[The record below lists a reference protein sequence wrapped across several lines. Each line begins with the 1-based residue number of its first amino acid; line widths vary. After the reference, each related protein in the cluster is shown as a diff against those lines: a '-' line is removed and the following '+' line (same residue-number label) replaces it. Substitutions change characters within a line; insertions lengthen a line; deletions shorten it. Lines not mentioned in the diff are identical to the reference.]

1 MGTGYLTPLLQGLL
15 LGFSIAAPVGPI
27 GVLCIRYTLEQG
39 WRAGLTAGLGAAS
52 ADMLYGA
59 IAAFGITFVSNL
71 LVQGQVCLRAAGG
84 LFLFYLGLR
93 TLFRRPAQ
101 PGDPPA
107 STEMRRAYW
116 TTFGLTLTNPMTILS
131 FAAVIAGLGTA
142 SAGTLPGLL
151 LVAGVFLGSS
161 AWWLLLCTVMQG
173 LRARLST
180 TTLVWI
186 NRASG
191 VIILGFSVL
200 VLRSIV

>member
-1 MGTGYLTPLLQGLL
+1 METNCLRPLLQGLL

-52 ADMLYGA
+52 ADMVYGA
-59 IAAFGITFVSNL
+59 IAAFGITVVSNL
-71 LVQGQVCLRAAGG
+71 LVEGQVWLRAAGG
-84 LFLFYLGLR
+84 LFLLYLGLR
-93 TLFRRPAQ
+93 TFFRQPALLSDSS
-101 PGDPPA
+101 PRA
-107 STEMRRAYW
+107 EMRKAYW

-131 FAAVIAGLGTA
+131 FAAVIAGLGDA
-142 SAGTLPGLL
+142 STGLLHGLL

-161 AWWLLLCTVMQG
+161 AWWLLLSSVMHT

-180 TTLVWI
+180 TALVWI

-200 VLRSIV
+200 VLRSLV